1 MIFPVLGS
9 LRRWAV
15 PALLAG
21 ALAACAT
28 PDQIATHS
36 DTAFQRTGRFA
47 LTVDHVSGKQ
57 DAVQGGF
64 AWLDAGRGLALDL
77 TNPLGSTLARVTV
90 SGGTATLT
98 HSNGAQEVAPDA
110 DRLVEKVLGS
120 PIPVSGLRYWLQGQ
134 TGPARA
140 HDTQR
145 DGQGRLTEF
154 NQEGWRVRLSRYDTL
169 GPTLLQLNRNEAAR
183 DIRLRLAVTSVAANP
198 PGTPLNQQ

>member
-1 MIFPVLGS
+1 MIFRVMCA

-64 AWLDAGRGLALDL
+64 AWLDAGRSLALDL

-98 HSNGAQEVAPDA
+98 HSNGAQEVAQEA
-110 DRLVEKVLGS
+110 DNLVVKVLGS
-120 PIPVSGLRYWLQGQ
+120 PLPVHGLRYWL
-134 TGPARA
+134 
-140 HDTQR
+140 
-145 DGQGRLTEF
+145 
-154 NQEGWRVRLSRYDTL
+154 L
-169 GPTLLQLNRNEAAR
+169 GPMELVR
-183 DIRLRLAVTSVAANP
+183 
-198 PGTPLNQQ
+198 